1 LTRKPRKGGTGIGK
15 MAVCVLKK
23 GAELPLK
30 GGYPW
35 VYAWDL
41 KEESGEAGEVVDLL
55 DHRLGFIARGHYSP
69 HSSIRVRILTW
80 RREVINEAFFE
91 KRLKRAFSL
100 RENLLR
106 FTGGLRLVNSE
117 GDLLPGLVVDKY
129 EGVLVLQV
137 HTPGM
142 EHSKELLLSLLE
154 KIFNPQG
161 ILEKSDPFVRQK
173 EGLPPFQGVLRGEVP
188 EMVEIREGELRF
200 KVALF
205 EGQKTGFYL
214 DQRDHRQLVLRIS
227 RDKKVLDCFCY
238 SGGFGIAA
246 LKGGAPFVKAVDTS
260 ERALL
265 LAQENCLLNG
275 LPRDKFHTLK
285 ADVFEFL
292 RMENEKYDLIILDPP
307 PFARSREEVPNA
319 LRGYEELNFLA
330 LKRLSKGG
338 ILFSFC
344 CTQRVSRKD
353 FFQCI
358 LKAAKRAGRLLQLLY
373 EGKAPMDHPV
383 LINHPEGHYLKG
395 FLLRVLN

>member
-1 LTRKPRKGGTGIGK
+1 
-15 MAVCVLKK
+15 MAICVLKK
-23 GAELPLK
+23 GTELSLK
-30 GGYPW
+30 EGYPW

-41 KEESGEAGEVVDLL
+41 KEESAEAGEVVDLL
-55 DHRLGFIARGHYSP
+55 DHKGSFIARGHYSP
-69 HSSIRVRILTW
+69 HSSLRVRVLTW
-80 RREVINEAFFE
+80 EKESINEAFFE

-100 RENLLR
+100 RESLLD
-106 FTGGLRLVNSE
+106 FTDGLRIVNSE

-129 EGVLVLQV
+129 EDVLVLQV

-142 EHSKELLLSLLE
+142 ERSKELLL
-154 KIFNPQG
+154 P
-161 ILEKSDPFVRQK
+161 ILEKMFNPRGIFEKGDPFIRQR
-173 EGLPPFQGVLRGEVP
+173 EGLPPSQGVLRGEVP
-188 EMVEIREGELRF
+188 KMVQIREGELIF
-200 KVALF
+200 KVAIV

-246 LKGGAPFVKAVDTS
+246 LKGGAHFVKAVDTS

-265 LAQENCLLNG
+265 LAQENLLLNG
-275 LPRDKFHTLK
+275 LSRDKFYTLK

-292 RMENEKYDLIILDPP
+292 RMENERYDLIILDPP

-319 LRGYEELNFLA
+319 LKGYEELIFLA

-338 ILFSFC
+338 FLFSFC
-344 CTQRVSRKD
+344 CTQRVTRKD
-353 FFQCI
+353 FLRSI
-358 LKAAKRAGRLLQLLY
+358 LRAAKRSGRLLQVLY
-373 EGKAPMDHPV
+373 EGRAPMDHPV
-383 LINHPEGHYLKG
+383 LLNHPEGHYLKG